1 MTPSPNLQDLIDIVR
16 ADAPSADV
24 LELLSQAS
32 ATANDLEQVTD
43 ALLGHFVDQCRR
55 AGRSW
60 SEISGA
66 LGVSKQ
72 AAHKRFSLSS
82 PPTFERFTPRARAAV
97 LTAAATQARRLGH
110 GYVGTE
116 HMLLALFESAES
128 LAARVL
134 SDAGITQARVEE
146 QVIALVEPGTGLV
159 TGELSVTDRAADA
172 LRGAAIEALEMGHNY
187 IGTEH
192 ILLALFRDPNSVAS
206 KALSALGTGHDAVRS
221 RTDELLAAYK

>member
-82 PPTFERFTPRARAAV
+82 APTFERFTPRAHAAV
-97 LTAAATQARRLGH
+97 LAGAATEARRLGH

-116 HMLLALFESAES
+116 HVLLALCESAES

-134 SDAGITQARVEE
+134 
-146 QVIALVEPGTGLV
+146 
-159 TGELSVTDRAADA
+159 
-172 LRGAAIEALEMGHNY
+172 
-187 IGTEH
+187 
-192 ILLALFRDPNSVAS
+192 
-206 KALSALGTGHDAVRS
+206 
-221 RTDELLAAYK
+221 